1 MIWTDYVMKLQP
13 WKVHLFFVSIDFPQ
27 KYIKMFQQYYTCFNS
42 LDIKQNYFRKRL
54 FFFSPLC
61 YVTFQSGCNIIK
73 NKIEEKFVKIFYQ
86 ICQKIRQIIRLN
98 NSQKFAQTI
107 PSKKKSSKK
116 FAKQLHQKEQR
127 TNGSLDFFFTVT
139 LTAQN

>member
-54 FFFSPLC
+54 FFFSPLSFMLRNFLVRMQ
-61 YVTFQSGCNIIK
+61 Y
-73 NKIEEKFVKIFYQ
+73 YQ
-86 ICQKIRQIIRLN
+86 KQDRRKIRQNFLSNLSKNSSN
-98 NSQKFAQTI
+98 NS
-107 PSKKKSSKK
+107 SK
-116 FAKQLHQKEQR
+116 Q
-127 TNGSLDFFFTVT
+127 FT
-139 LTAQN
+139 